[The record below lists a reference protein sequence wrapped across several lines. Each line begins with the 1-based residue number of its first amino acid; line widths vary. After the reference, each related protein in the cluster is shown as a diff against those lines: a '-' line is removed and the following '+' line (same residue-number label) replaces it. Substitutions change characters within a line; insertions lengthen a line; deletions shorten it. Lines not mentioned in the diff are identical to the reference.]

1 MNFDHEPQ
9 PDHRT
14 GGLEHLR
21 PDRIRIGMVGVFS
34 GDWAWTTNTDGASRI
49 PVGFVGTLID
59 RWNGW
64 AVFSC
69 TRQVAEAVVA
79 DQQQQR
85 AQFRQSLADQGVPDT
100 ARPES
105 VVLDGP
111 PRVVGRIRPR
121 QAERWLRP
129 LLHPR
134 REPILGLAGPAAP
147 YWTLSGD
154 RPSLSLVAPGS
165 RLLLYRVAAGAFCR
179 FRWRDRVH
187 QLPLTP
193 TAAHRVP
200 GRPRRLLVALTAPL
214 DGYCHK
220 VVAAVL

>member
-1 MNFDHEPQ
+1 VLAGAWPWCAAVDVASGALVRARWAGQ
-9 PDHRT
+9 PT
-14 GGLEHLR
+14 GRWAGGGVL
-21 PDRIRIGMVGVFS
+21 DSYDVVVG
-34 GDWAWTTNTDGASRI
+34 R
-49 PVGFVGTLID
+49 
-59 RWNGW
+59 
-64 AVFSC
+64 
-69 TRQVAEAVVA
+69 VA
-79 DQQQQR
+79 
-85 AQFRQSLADQGVPDT
+85 ADQGVPDA